1 MEKRKSDARL
11 QMQPSHRAG
20 RGMELRERRGCVPC
34 VAHAQHEL
42 HVVRTRMNDEG
53 ATETAA
59 TVRHE
64 REGDEER
71 ESERIERH
79 EGEKETGS
87 VTILDSQ
94 RTRSTSLRTVAEV
107 SARAARGSLVLE
119 EEGTRHEI
127 EQKRERERG

>member
-1 MEKRKSDARL
+1 M
-11 QMQPSHRAG
+11 
-20 RGMELRERRGCVPC
+20 PC

-71 ESERIERH
+71 ESERIDRH